1 MNIVCIGG
9 GPAGLYF
16 GLLMKL
22 QNPQNRVVVVERNR
36 PFDTFGWGVVFS
48 DATLNNLR
56 QADPVSA
63 QTISAEFSHWDD
75 IDIHFN
81 GVCNRSGGHGF
92 IGIGRKKLLNILQDR
107 CLELGVELVFETQVT
122 DDQAIAREYNADLL
136 IASDGINSAV
146 RTRYETVFKP
156 DIDPR
161 RCRFVWLGTKKI
173 FDAFT
178 FLFAENEH
186 GWFQVHAYQ
195 FQEGLSTFIV
205 ETTEETW
212 LKAGIDQMSQEDGIA
227 YCENLFA

>member
-81 GVCNRSGGHGF
+81 GACNRSGGHGF

-178 FLFAENEH
+178 
-186 GWFQVHAYQ
+186 
-195 FQEGLSTFIV
+195 
-205 ETTEETW
+205 
-212 LKAGIDQMSQEDGIA
+212 
-227 YCENLFA
+227 